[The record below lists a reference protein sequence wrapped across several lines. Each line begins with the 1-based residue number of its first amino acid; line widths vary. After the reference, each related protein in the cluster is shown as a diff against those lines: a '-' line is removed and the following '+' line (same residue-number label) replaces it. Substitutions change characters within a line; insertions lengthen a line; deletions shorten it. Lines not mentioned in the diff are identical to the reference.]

1 MLRFLIIK
9 PKLLVIKYNMTAE
22 KIECEKVLCENQGI
36 SIKNNN
42 SLTIAIFLKR
52 LYDSIQ
58 ISIKKMLIISL
69 RIIEVLNFFLI
80 DMNKIKPKKNNIE

>member
-42 SLTIAIFLKR
+42 SLTIDIFLKR
-52 LYDSIQ
+52 LYDNIQ
-58 ISIKKMLIISL
+58 ISI
-69 RIIEVLNFFLI
+69 
-80 DMNKIKPKKNNIE
+80 

>member
-52 LYDSIQ
+52 LYDNIQ

-69 RIIEVLNFFLI
+69 RTIEVLKFFLI

>member
-1 MLRFLIIK
+1 
-9 PKLLVIKYNMTAE
+9 MTAE

-42 SLTIAIFLKR
+42 SLTISIFLKR
-52 LYDSIQ
+52 LYDNIQ

-69 RIIEVLNFFLI
+69 RTIEVLKFFLI

>member
-1 MLRFLIIK
+1 
-9 PKLLVIKYNMTAE
+9 MTAE
-22 KIECEKVLCENQGI
+22 KIECENVLCENRGI

-52 LYDSIQ
+52 LYDNIQ

-69 RIIEVLNFFLI
+69 RTIEVLKFFLI

>member
-1 MLRFLIIK
+1 MKIID
-9 PKLLVIKYNMTAE
+9 
-22 KIECEKVLCENQGI
+22 
-36 SIKNNN
+36 
-42 SLTIAIFLKR
+42 IFLKR
-52 LYDSIQ
+52 LYDNIQ

>member
-1 MLRFLIIK
+1 MK
-9 PKLLVIKYNMTAE
+9 AE

-52 LYDSIQ
+52 LYDNIQ

-69 RIIEVLNFFLI
+69 RIIEVLIFFLI
-80 DMNKIKPKKNNIE
+80 DMNKTRHKKNNIE

>member
-9 PKLLVIKYNMTAE
+9 PKLLVIKYNITAE
-22 KIECEKVLCENQGI
+22 KIECEKVLCANQGI

-52 LYDSIQ
+52 FYDNIK